1 MKIAYILPSF
11 SGDFEKPTGGL
22 ESATINLILGVLK
35 IKKDA
40 EIYLLFPNTNQNVRS
55 FPDRVT
61 AVPVLSYFKSVWTYN
76 YPIIGISK
84 YLEKEIK
91 NINPNVIH
99 VQAAP
104 GFYRNFDPNKT
115 FLTVHGIPYIDSSFH
130 KRLASRM
137 KSFITKQIFVN
148 DIERYKNIIF
158 LVNYGYTL
166 FKDNIDPKATVHFIP
181 NAIPESKVDFQ
192 KPKNEIPVL
201 FFSGILRPLKNI
213 EALIEAGN
221 HLKKQG
227 VKFLLHLAG
236 NFAGVEYENKI
247 KSLIRQFDLESEV
260 LFLGQLNSHEIQ
272 NELNNIDVNLLP
284 SYQEVCPMS
293 IIEAM
298 AKGKPSIASSVG
310 GVPEM
315 IFNTYN
321 GYIIPI
327 GNAKELAN
335 KIKSILDPLTY
346 ESMKNNCLKMAETYD
361 YVNIANRT
369 LQCYESINK

>member
-35 IKKDA
+35 VKKNA
-40 EIYLLFPNTNQNVRS
+40 EIYLLFPNTNQKVEN

-61 AVPVLSYFKSVWTYN
+61 AVPIHSFFKSVWTFN
-76 YPIIGISK
+76 YPVIGISK

-91 NINPNVIH
+91 NINPDVIH

-104 GFYRNFDPNKT
+104 GFYRNFDLNKT

-148 DIERYKNIIF
+148 DIRRYQNIIF

-181 NAIPESKVDFQ
+181 NAILEGKVDFQ
-192 KPKNEIPVL
+192 KTKNEIPVL

-213 EALIEAGN
+213 EALIEAGYY
-221 HLKKQG
+221 LKKEG
-227 VKFLLHLAG
+227 VKFSLQLAG
-236 NFAGVEYENKI
+236 NFAGVEYENEI
-247 KSLIRQFDLESEV
+247 NELIRQFDLESEV
-260 LFLGQLNSHEIQ
+260 IFLGQLNSNEIQ
-272 NELNNIDVNLLP
+272 NKLNNIDVNLLP

-298 AKGKPSIASSVG
+298 AKGKPSIASSIG

-321 GYIIPI
+321 GYLIPI
-327 GNAKELAN
+327 DNAKELYN
-335 KIKSILDPLTY
+335 KIKSILDPVTY
-346 ESMKNNCLKMAETYD
+346 ESMRANCFKMAETYD

-369 LQCYESINK
+369 LECYERIDK

>member
-1 MKIAYILPSF
+1 MKIVYVIPSF
-11 SGDFEKPTGGL
+11 SGDFEKPNGGV
-22 ESATINLILGVLK
+22 EVATINLILGVLK
-35 IKKDA
+35 VEKNA
-40 EIYLLFPNTNQNVRS
+40 EIYLLFPNTNQEVRN
-55 FPDRVT
+55 FPDGVT
-61 AVPVLSYFKSVWTYN
+61 AVSIRSYFKSVWTYN

-91 NINPNVIH
+91 NINPDVIH

-104 GFYRNFDPNKT
+104 GFYRNFDTDKT

-137 KSFITKQIFVN
+137 KSFITKQIFVK
-148 DIERYKNIIF
+148 DIRRYKNIVF
-158 LVNYGYTL
+158 LVNYGYAL
-166 FKDNIDPKATVHFIP
+166 FKNNLDPKAIVHFIP
-181 NAIPESKVDFQ
+181 NAILESKFDFK
-192 KPKNEIPVL
+192 KPRNEIPVL

-213 EALIEAGN
+213 EAIIEAVN
-221 HLKKQG
+221 FLKKEEI
-227 VKFLLHLAG
+227 KFSLQLAG
-236 NFAGVEYENKI
+236 NFVNVEYENKI
-247 KSLIRQFDLESEV
+247 KRLIKQFDLESEV
-260 LFLGQLNSHEIQ
+260 LFLGQLNSNDIQ
-272 NELNNIDVNLLP
+272 NNLNNIDVNLLP

-315 IFNTYN
+315 IFNNYN

-327 GNAKELAN
+327 DNAKELAN
-335 KIKSILDPLTY
+335 KIKSILDPVTY
-346 ESMKNNCLKMAETYD
+346 EFMKANCFKMAETYD

-369 LQCYESINK
+369 FEIYN